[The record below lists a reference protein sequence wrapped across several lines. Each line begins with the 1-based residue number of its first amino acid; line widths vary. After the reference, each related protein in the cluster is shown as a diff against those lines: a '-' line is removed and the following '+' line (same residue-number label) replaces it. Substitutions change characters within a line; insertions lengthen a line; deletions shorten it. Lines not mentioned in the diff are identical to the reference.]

1 MKRINILLASLA
13 LSFVISLY
21 VNAENTKL
29 GVEIWIEPG
38 NTKEQIFEWAEV
50 AAKQKMT
57 EVRIFAMW
65 THMEPER
72 GIWDFEVYDWMF
84 EAAEKYG
91 LKMQVTLNA
100 NQPPPH
106 YGKKHWSIT
115 HTSQLFPDES
125 TIPAA
130 AKYIELTV
138 KRYKDSPAMETWWL
152 MNEPTGFTD
161 FDDLSFGRFR
171 KKMEDK
177 YKDIKTLNR
186 TWKTDYP
193 SFEDMTPIPQ
203 MRAEMGWSTAQPY
216 YDWVTHCAEHLTD
229 FQKWVHD
236 EICKYDTKHTFHT
249 NPTSI
254 FWQYHLQQTTQWRPF
269 LNSLGSSVH
278 ASWHLSG
285 YKRDQYTMC
294 IAAMCEMTKANS
306 FPNPFWVSELQAG
319 NNTFSG
325 ARAMCPTSNDIAQWT
340 WTGIGQGAE
349 KIIYWCL
356 NPRLKGGEAGE
367 WSMLDFQDN
376 PTERLIAATSIVE
389 CMEREK
395 SFFQGAKPIE
405 SQVTILL
412 SPETNSLLGRKRRD
426 VLEGTKQSAHVSSV
440 LACYEALAEKGIT
453 SSIMQTQDFDWE
465 GSRGKVAILPNAL
478 CIPIDLYS
486 RIKSFVENGNKL
498 IMMGMSGHF
507 DEFENNTYQIG
518 TPVKEVFGA
527 ELTDFMMID
536 NLFDM
541 KTMFQPEILPVHG
554 WVGILKNN
562 DATSI
567 CQYKNYTTGIRHKYK
582 KGEVVWIPCNIEL
595 GAWISDNTGLSEF
608 LTSEVASYTTLPPF
622 MFAEKTKDVTIQTMC
637 NGERFVTVVN
647 NGADKPRNVKMT
659 NKSGMA
665 PRIIYHVGQWDS
677 NLDRNLDKN
686 PEILMEPRECL
697 VIMWEK

>member
-1 MKRINILLASLA
+1 MKRIIILLVSAVL
-13 LSFVISLY
+13 LFITGLHVK
-21 VNAENTKL
+21 AENTKL

-38 NTKEQIFEWAEV
+38 NTKEQIFEWAEI

-57 EVRIFAMW
+57 DVRIFAMW

-72 GIWDFEVYDWMF
+72 GVWDFEIYDWIF

-106 YGKKHWSIT
+106 YGQRHWSKT
-115 HTSQLFPDES
+115 HTSQMFPDES

-161 FDDLSFGRFR
+161 FDDLSFDRFK
-171 KKMEDK
+171 KKMEAK
-177 YKDIKTLNR
+177 YKDIRTLNL
-186 TWKTDYP
+186 TWKTDFT
-193 SFEDMTPIPQ
+193 SFEEMIPLSQ
-203 MRAEMGWSTAQPY
+203 MRADVGWSTAQPY
-216 YDWVTHCAEHLTD
+216 YDWITHCAEHLTN
-229 FQKWVHD
+229 FQRWVHD
-236 EICKYDTKHTFHT
+236 EISKYDTKHAFHT
-249 NPTSI
+249 NPTATLDK
-254 FWQYHLQQTTQWRPF
+254 YHLQQTTQWRPF

-278 ASWHLSG
+278 ASWHLAA
-285 YKRDQYTMC
+285 YERDQYTMC

-306 FPNPFWVSELQAG
+306 YPNPFWLSELQAG

-325 ARAMCPTSNDIAQWT
+325 MRAMCPSYEDISQWT

-349 KIIYWCL
+349 KVIYWCL
-356 NPRLKGGEAGE
+356 NPRLRGGEAGE
-367 WSMLDFQDN
+367 WSMLDFQNN
-376 PTERLIAATSIVE
+376 PTERLIAATSIVD

-412 SPETNSLLGRKRRD
+412 SPETNLLLGRKRRD

-440 LACYEALAEKGIT
+440 LACYESLAEKGIT
-453 SSIMQTQDFDWE
+453 SSIIQTQDFDWK

-478 CIPIDLYS
+478 CIPMDLYPL
-486 RIKSFVENGNKL
+486 IKIFVANGNKL
-498 IMMGMSGHF
+498 IMTGMSGHF

-518 TPVKEVFGA
+518 TPIKEVFGA
-527 ELTDFMMID
+527 ELVDFMMID

-541 KTMFQPEILPVHG
+541 KTLFQPATLPVHG

-562 DATSI
+562 SATPIS
-567 CQYKNYTTGIRHKYK
+567 QYKNYTTGIRHKYE
-582 KGEVVWIPCNIEL
+582 KGEVVWIPCNITL
-595 GAWISDNTGLSEF
+595 GAWISDNAGLSEF
-608 LTSEVASYTTLPPF
+608 LTSEVLSYMALPPF
-622 MFAEKTKDVTIQTMC
+622 MFAEKTEDVTMQNMR
-637 NGERFVTVVN
+637 NGDRYVTVVN
-647 NGADKPRNVKMT
+647 NGANELRNVKIT
-659 NKSGMA
+659 NNPGKT
-665 PRIIYHVGQWDS
+665 PRIIYHTEQS
-677 NLDRNLDKN
+677 NISLGKN
-686 PEILMEPRECL
+686 PEFSMQPRECL
-697 VIMWEK
+697 VIMWE